1 MFPSTFR
8 PEPRCHV
15 CRDEPIRVQVNEML
29 ATGSSLAGIVR
40 ALAAH
45 GYDVSLDSVRNHAK
59 LHFPAQNV
67 AGATYREIIERRA
80 AQCEIDFENGVAT
93 ALTPIA
99 YMEAM
104 MVKGFQNLVRD
115 DTEVSPEMGFKAAEK
130 LHKAIGGTEDTGAK
144 ILELRVQ
151 VGRLIE
157 GVRSAVPEEYWPAIA
172 AMLEGPGPGRLDVP
186 GSEPGEPGES
196 YDPTDEVIV
205 VPIDPGEGDDD
216 F

>member
-1 MFPSTFR
+1 MYPDTFR

-15 CRDEPIRVQVNEML
+15 CRDEQVMVQVNEML
-29 ATGSSLAGIVR
+29 AIGSSLAGIVR

-45 GYDVSLDSVRNHAK
+45 GYDVSLDSVRNHANR
-59 LHFPAQNV
+59 HFPAQNV
-67 AGATYREIIERRA
+67 AGAIYREIVERRA

-104 MVKGFQNLVRD
+104 MVKGFQNMVRD
-115 DTEVSPEMGFKAAEK
+115 DTEVSPEMGLRAAEK
-130 LHKAIGGTEDTGAK
+130 LHKAVGVVDPLAEKAK
-144 ILELRVQ
+144 IL
-151 VGRLIE
+151 
-157 GVRSAVPEEYWPAIA
+157 A
-172 AMLEGPGPGRLDVP
+172 AMNRIIAVVKAVLPRHLWPELQAGLRELESLGIDLPEAKTVEPQEPRGP
-186 GSEPGEPGES
+186 
-196 YDPTDEVIV
+196 DEVIV

>member
-1 MFPSTFR
+1 
-8 PEPRCHV
+8 
-15 CRDEPIRVQVNEML
+15 
-29 ATGSSLAGIVR
+29 
-40 ALAAH
+40 
-45 GYDVSLDSVRNHAK
+45 
-59 LHFPAQNV
+59 
-67 AGATYREIIERRA
+67 
-80 AQCEIDFENGVAT
+80 
-93 ALTPIA
+93 
-99 YMEAM
+99 

>member
-1 MFPSTFR
+1 MYPDTFR

-15 CRDEPIRVQVNEML
+15 CRDEQVMVQVNEML

-40 ALAAH
+40 ALAAN
-45 GYDVSLDSVRNHAK
+45 GYDVSLDSVRNHANR
-59 LHFPAQNV
+59 HFPAQNV
-67 AGATYREIIERRA
+67 AGAIYREIVERRA

-104 MVKGFQNLVRD
+104 MVKGFQNMVRD

-130 LHKAIGGTEDTGAK
+130 LHKAVGGNEDTGAK
-144 ILELRVQ
+144 ILEMRVQ

-157 GVRSAVPEEYWPAIA
+157 VVKSTVPEEYWPAIA
-172 AMLEGPGPGRLDVP
+172 ARLEEPGPGRFDLG
-186 GSEPGEPGES
+186 GSEPGEPEES
-196 YDPTDEVIV
+196 CGPAEEVIV